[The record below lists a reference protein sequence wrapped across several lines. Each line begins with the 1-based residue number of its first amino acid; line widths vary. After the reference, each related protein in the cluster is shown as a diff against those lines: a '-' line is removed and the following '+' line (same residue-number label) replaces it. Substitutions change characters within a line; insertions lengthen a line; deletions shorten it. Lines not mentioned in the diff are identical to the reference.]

1 MKLQT
6 ADGTLSEEFYTPEVG
21 FYLKMDGSANGEAGD
36 FIVEVAEDEENED
49 AAVFTVYNLK
59 GYKLSDQVKSR
70 LAFDQK
76 GWLYV
81 MNLTL
86 CNDDEYLG
94 ISNAET
100 AVKNGAVYDLSG
112 RKVVNPVKG
121 IYIQNGKKF
130 VVK

>member
-1 MKLQT
+1 
-6 ADGTLSEEFYTPEVG
+6 
-21 FYLKMDGSANGEAGD
+21 
-36 FIVEVAEDEENED
+36 
-49 AAVFTVYNLK
+49 
-59 GYKLSDQVKSR
+59 
-70 LAFDQK
+70 
-76 GWLYV
+76 

-112 RKVVNPVKG
+112 RKIVNPVKG